1 MAGLRSLSDTELLRL
16 LGQDDHDAYSEIYH
30 RYFHLIYVHAIKKV
44 QNEDQAK
51 DVAQDVFTY
60 LWFKREKT
68 SQVNDLAAYL
78 FTAVRNKIF
87 DLFAH
92 KQVEQKHVDSLQKF
106 YTKNPMY
113 PTDHQ
118 TRERNFQAYIDKQI
132 AELPPKMRLI
142 FELSRKEQL
151 SYKEIAERLETS
163 ENNVS
168 KQINNAVRKLR
179 TKLGSMFSL
188 LL

>member
-1 MAGLRSLSDTELLRL
+1 MAAISSLSDNELLRL
-16 LGQDDHDAYSEIYH
+16 LGQDDHNAYSEIYH

-44 QNEDQAK
+44 QDKEQAK

-68 SQVNDLAAYL
+68 SQINDLAAYL
-78 FTAVRNKIF
+78 FTSARNKIF

-92 KQVEQKHVDSLQKF
+92 EQVEQKHVDSLQKF
-106 YTKNPMY
+106 YSKNPIH

-118 TRERNFQAYIDKQI
+118 TRERDFQAYINKQI

-142 FELSRKEQL
+142 FEMSRKEQL
-151 SYKEIAERLETS
+151 SYKEIAEQLDTT

-168 KQINNAVRKLR
+168 KQVNKAVRVLR
-179 TKLGSMFSL
+179 TKLGPMFMFL
-188 LL
+188 

>member
-1 MAGLRSLSDTELLRL
+1 MAALSFLSDNELLRL
-16 LGQDDHDAYSEIYH
+16 LGQDDHNAYSEIYH

-44 QNEDQAK
+44 QDKEQAK

-78 FTAVRNKIF
+78 FTSARNKIF

-92 KQVEQKHVDSLQKF
+92 EQVEQKHVDSLQKF
-106 YTKNPMY
+106 YSKNPIH

-118 TRERNFQAYIDKQI
+118 TRERDFQAYIDKQI

-142 FELSRKEQL
+142 FEMSRKEQL
-151 SYKEIAERLETS
+151 SYKEIAEQLDTT

-168 KQINNAVRKLR
+168 KQVNKAVRVLR
-179 TKLGSMFSL
+179 TKLGPMFIFL
-188 LL
+188 

>member
-1 MAGLRSLSDTELLRL
+1 MAALSSLPEKELLRL

-30 RYFHLIYVHAIKKV
+30 RYFHLIYVHALKKV
-44 QNEDQAK
+44 QDSEQAK

-60 LWFKREKT
+60 LWFKRDKASEIK
-68 SQVNDLAAYL
+68 DLVAYL
-78 FTAVRNKIF
+78 FTSARNKIF

-92 KQVEQKHVDSLQKF
+92 EQVEQKHVDSLQKF
-106 YTKNPMY
+106 YSKNPIH

-118 TRERNFQAYIDKQI
+118 TRERDFQAYIDKQI

-142 FELSRKEQL
+142 FEMSRKEQL
-151 SYKEIAERLETS
+151 SYKEIAEQLDTS

-168 KQINNAVRKLR
+168 KQVNKAVRVLR
-179 TKLGSMFSL
+179 TKLGPMFIFL
-188 LL
+188 